1 MLIIVILITYKENKT
16 CTINK
21 LAFIMTKSSHTTTS
35 QLNYEDKSS
44 VKEYFMNEDKSMK
57 HYTIT
62 INITPSLHHLW
73 LQELPSTIQSTGS
86 STPSMKTSIW
96 SHCICYNFT

>member
-1 MLIIVILITYKENKT
+1 MIKYVKLWYTNDFKESKHHRIIFMLIIVILITYKENKT

-57 HYTIT
+57 HSH
-62 INITPSLHHLW
+62 INH
-73 LQELPSTIQSTGS
+73 
-86 STPSMKTSIW
+86 
-96 SHCICYNFT
+96 